1 MRARFLLALLA
12 VLALARAPAAA
23 PSAAFGH
30 APDGSLLPGC
40 SYVSDAP
47 AMTARIEFVGGIE
60 FAEGEGPSR
69 PKDPAAEVA
78 SLQVG
83 ELTLAGVDETF
94 AFAGA
99 AEAADGF
106 LLRWQRPGPPVET
119 VTVYTRWAS
128 LRSPSLRK
136 KNVMCRETAPG

>member
-1 MRARFLLALLA
+1 MT
-12 VLALARAPAAA
+12 AAA
-23 PSAAFGH
+23 PSAPFGH
-30 APDGSLLPGC
+30 APDGSLIPGC
-40 SYVSDAP
+40 SYVADAP

-83 ELTLAGVDETF
+83 ELTLAGDDRSF

-99 AEAADGF
+99 AEAPDGF
-106 LLRWQRPGPPVET
+106 LLRWKSEGPPVET

-136 KNVMCRETAPG
+136 KNVMCREREGG

>member
-1 MRARFLLALLA
+1 MRFRILIAVA
-12 VLALARAPAAA
+12 VLAPAGTPAAA
-23 PSAAFGH
+23 PSTAFGH

-40 SYVSDAP
+40 RYVADAP

-83 ELTLAGVDETF
+83 ELTLAGEDEAY

-99 AEAADGF
+99 SEAADGF
-106 LLRWQRPGPPVET
+106 VLRWRRAGPPAET
-119 VTVYTRWAS
+119 VSVYTRWAS

-136 KNVMCRETAPG
+136 NNVMCREPAPG